1 MQVLTLGALINCVE
15 LRESV
20 ENCFLV
26 GALRV
31 PAWTPTGKKTAGLTI
46 SVKAS
51 DARCN
56 AVEFLSR
63 MLMKCTEGFAKHLEA
78 GNGEDEAEGEQKM
91 VPEGVEGGPSSPG
104 DVLRQG
110 KPGQESSPMRTT
122 SGSQKGTPSLTTG
135 VESEEAMTPAEG
147 AQLVLAGHCALL
159 LGLLVREHEPNRF
172 EEGPFARLVAWLL
185 VRLLR
190 LCVTRTR
197 LMVYSCDALG
207 CSVEQGV
214 GSG

>member
-1 MQVLTLGALINCVE
+1 MTLGALINCVE

-20 ENCFLV
+20 ENCLLV

-31 PAWTPTGKKTAGLTI
+31 PAWTQTGKKTGGLTI

-51 DARCN
+51 DTCCN

-63 MLMKCTEGFAKHLEA
+63 MLMKCTEGFAKHLQA
-78 GNGEDEAEGEQKM
+78 SNGEDEAEGEQKIM
-91 VPEGVEGGPSSPG
+91 PAGEDGGSSSPG
-104 DVLRQG
+104 DVLREG

-135 VESEEAMTPAEG
+135 VESEEVMTPGEG

-172 EEGPFARLVAWLL
+172 GGGPFARLLACSLA
-185 VRLLR
+185 RLFSCFV
-190 LCVTRTR
+190 CVSR
-197 LMVYSCDALG
+197 VPG
-207 CSVEQGV
+207 
-214 GSG
+214 